1 MTRRVDSQAPAPGLI
16 EDFKRVQPESEDM
29 SKMMLENKWL
39 CILFK
44 IVSWSRFVPLFAS
57 YSNKVNVLLQ
67 SREEVPKTT
76 SSVPGRGM
84 NPNCLPQ

>member
-1 MTRRVDSQAPAPGLI
+1 
-16 EDFKRVQPESEDM
+16 M

-39 CILFK
+39 CFFLK

-67 SREEVPKTT
+67 SREKVPKTT
-76 SSVPGRGM
+76 SSVLGWGM